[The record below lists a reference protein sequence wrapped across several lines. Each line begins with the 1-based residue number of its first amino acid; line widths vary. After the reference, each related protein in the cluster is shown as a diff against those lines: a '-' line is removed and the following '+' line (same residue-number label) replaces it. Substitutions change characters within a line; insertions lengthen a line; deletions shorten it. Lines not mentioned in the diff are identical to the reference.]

1 MKNAI
6 TEIKNQLDVITTKM
20 EKAEEWIH
28 YIEDRIME
36 NNEAKQKKEKSW
48 MTKIDLGNSVTPSNI
63 ITFVL

>member
-1 MKNAI
+1 
-6 TEIKNQLDVITTKM
+6 
-20 EKAEEWIH
+20 
-28 YIEDRIME
+28 ME